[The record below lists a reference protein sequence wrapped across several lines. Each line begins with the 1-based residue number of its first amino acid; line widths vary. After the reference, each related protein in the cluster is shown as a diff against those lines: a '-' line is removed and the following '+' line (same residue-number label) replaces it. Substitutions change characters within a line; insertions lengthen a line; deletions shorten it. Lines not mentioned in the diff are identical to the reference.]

1 MTNLQ
6 CHNLFLISVA
16 GPNCALLLVILQ
28 QSPAIRRQ
36 IATCDD
42 RSKRVRATYGVPCV
56 RSRHYAP
63 AFHLCAIA
71 MRPNDTRFR
80 HGDVDTLIDD
90 DRLMQYAAE
99 CGNIMLRNF
108 EGSVQLLRNS
118 AICVVPVSKK
128 LRSR

>member
-1 MTNLQ
+1 
-6 CHNLFLISVA
+6 
-16 GPNCALLLVILQ
+16 
-28 QSPAIRRQ
+28 
-36 IATCDD
+36 
-42 RSKRVRATYGVPCV
+42 
-56 RSRHYAP
+56 
-63 AFHLCAIA
+63 

-128 LRSR
+128 LRSRWPGFT